1 MKLNESSFLLGE
13 ELDFEKVHMIS
24 NDKIRVSLSEHS
36 RVKIETS
43 NKRLIELLNKGE
55 DIYGLTTGV
64 GALKGIKIN
73 TSHEDIQEG
82 IILSHATGVGA
93 PIPKEYIKA
102 MMLIIANSLAK
113 GFSGVSVSV
122 VERLVDFLNYDII
135 PEVPSKGSVGSSGD
149 LTLSSHIALAIIGRG
164 HVYLNGKRMEAL
176 EALSE
181 KNLHPLSL
189 NYRDGLALIN
199 NTSYTTALASIVV
212 YESRKLSMI
221 ADLAG
226 ALSTEAIGASTVAYD
241 PAIHSLKPFKG
252 QRIVSDN
259 VRHLLRGSSLVNMSG
274 IQDIYSVRCIPQV
287 HGGIREALEYA
298 SHIVKIE
305 LNSVTDNP
313 VFIKNEE
320 TNLVEVMTGGNF
332 HGESVGIAMDALAI
346 AISEL
351 ANISDRRIAAL
362 LDDRFNNGL
371 PAFLRATE
379 KMRTGLMILQYTTAS
394 LVSENKVLAHPASV
408 DSVPTSANTE
418 DFVAMSSVSA
428 RKVVD
433 ILDNVKHVLAIELM
447 VAAQAVDLRDKS
459 KNGINLGTGTKVIYD
474 FVRQKVPMFK
484 IDTYYKPYVD
494 DLVDNLYGLITRDG
508 LEFIK

>member
-24 NDKIRVSLSEHS
+24 NDKISVSLSEHS

-43 NKRLIELLNKGE
+43 NRRLIELLNKGE

-93 PIPKEYIKA
+93 PLPKGYIKA

-122 VERLVDFLNYDII
+122 VERLVDFLYDII

-164 HVYLNGKRMEAL
+164 HIYLNGKRMEAL

-241 PAIHSLKPFKG
+241 PAIHSLKSFKG

-259 VRHLLRGSSLVNMSG
+259 VRHLLRGRSLVNTSG

-287 HGGIREALEYA
+287 HGGVREALEYA

-447 VAAQAVDLRDKS
+447 VAAQAIDLRDNS
-459 KNGINLGTGTKVIYD
+459 KNGTNLGAGTKVVYD
-474 FVRQKVPMFK
+474 FVRQKVPMLK
-484 IDTYYKPYVD
+484 IDTHYKPYVD
-494 DLVDNLYGLITRDG
+494 GLVDDLYDLVTRDD

>member
-1 MKLNESSFLLGE
+1 M
-13 ELDFEKVHMIS
+13 
-24 NDKIRVSLSEHS
+24 
-36 RVKIETS
+36 
-43 NKRLIELLNKGE
+43 
-55 DIYGLTTGV
+55 
-64 GALKGIKIN
+64 
-73 TSHEDIQEG
+73 
-82 IILSHATGVGA
+82 
-93 PIPKEYIKA
+93 
-102 MMLIIANSLAK
+102 
-113 GFSGVSVSV
+113 
-122 VERLVDFLNYDII
+122 
-135 PEVPSKGSVGSSGD
+135 
-149 LTLSSHIALAIIGRG
+149 
-164 HVYLNGKRMEAL
+164 
-176 EALSE
+176 
-181 KNLHPLSL
+181 
-189 NYRDGLALIN
+189 
-199 NTSYTTALASIVV
+199 

-241 PAIHSLKPFKG
+241 PAIHSLKSFKG

-259 VRHLLRGSSLVNMSG
+259 VRHLLRGRSLVNTSG
-274 IQDIYSVRCIPQV
+274 IQDIYSVRCVPQV

-298 SHIVKIE
+298 SHIAKIE

-320 TNLVEVMTGGNF
+320 TNLAEAMAGGNF

-371 PAFLRATE
+371 PVFLRTTG
-379 KMRTGLMILQYTTAS
+379 KMRTGLMILQHTIAS

-418 DFVAMSSVSA
+418 DFVDMSSVSA

-433 ILDNVKHVLAIELM
+433 ILDNIKHVLAIELM
-447 VAAQAVDLRDKS
+447 VAAQAIDLRDKS
-459 KNGINLGTGTKVIYD
+459 KNGTNLGTGTKVVYD
-474 FVRQKVPMFK
+474 FVHQKVPMLK

-494 DLVDNLYGLITRDG
+494 GLVDDLYDLITRDG

>member
-1 MKLNESSFLLGE
+1 
-13 ELDFEKVHMIS
+13 
-24 NDKIRVSLSEHS
+24 
-36 RVKIETS
+36 
-43 NKRLIELLNKGE
+43 
-55 DIYGLTTGV
+55 
-64 GALKGIKIN
+64 
-73 TSHEDIQEG
+73 
-82 IILSHATGVGA
+82 
-93 PIPKEYIKA
+93 
-102 MMLIIANSLAK
+102 MLIIANSLAK

-122 VERLVDFLNYDII
+122 VERLVDFLYDII

-149 LTLSSHIALAIIGRG
+149 LTLSSHIALAIIVGG
-164 HVYLNGKRMEAL
+164 HVYLNGKRTEAL

-181 KNLHPLSL
+181 KNLHPLRL
-189 NYRDGLALIN
+189 NYRNGLALIN
-199 NTSYTTALASIVV
+199 NTSYTTALASIAV

-241 PAIHSLKPFKG
+241 PAIHSLKSFKG

-259 VRHLLRGSSLVNMSG
+259 VRHLLRGRSLVNTSG
-274 IQDIYSVRCIPQV
+274 IQDIYSVRCVPQV

-298 SHIVKIE
+298 SHIAKIE

-320 TNLVEVMTGGNF
+320 TNLAEAMAGGNF

-379 KMRTGLMILQYTTAS
+379 KMRTGLMILQYTYS
-394 LVSENKVLAHPASV
+394 L
-408 DSVPTSANTE
+408 TSL
-418 DFVAMSSVSA
+418 
-428 RKVVD
+428 RK
-433 ILDNVKHVLAIELM
+433 
-447 VAAQAVDLRDKS
+447 
-459 KNGINLGTGTKVIYD
+459 
-474 FVRQKVPMFK
+474 
-484 IDTYYKPYVD
+484 
-494 DLVDNLYGLITRDG
+494 
-508 LEFIK
+508 

>member
-24 NDKIRVSLSEHS
+24 NDKISVSLSEHS

-93 PIPKEYIKA
+93 PLPKGYIKA

-212 YESRKLSMI
+212 YESVHDCRS
-221 ADLAG
+221 
-226 ALSTEAIGASTVAYD
+226 
-241 PAIHSLKPFKG
+241 
-252 QRIVSDN
+252 R
-259 VRHLLRGSSLVNMSG
+259 
-274 IQDIYSVRCIPQV
+274 RC
-287 HGGIREALEYA
+287 
-298 SHIVKIE
+298 
-305 LNSVTDNP
+305 
-313 VFIKNEE
+313 FIN
-320 TNLVEVMTGGNF
+320 
-332 HGESVGIAMDALAI
+332 
-346 AISEL
+346 
-351 ANISDRRIAAL
+351 
-362 LDDRFNNGL
+362 
-371 PAFLRATE
+371 
-379 KMRTGLMILQYTTAS
+379 
-394 LVSENKVLAHPASV
+394 
-408 DSVPTSANTE
+408 
-418 DFVAMSSVSA
+418 
-428 RKVVD
+428 
-433 ILDNVKHVLAIELM
+433 
-447 VAAQAVDLRDKS
+447 
-459 KNGINLGTGTKVIYD
+459 
-474 FVRQKVPMFK
+474 
-484 IDTYYKPYVD
+484 
-494 DLVDNLYGLITRDG
+494 
-508 LEFIK
+508 

>member
-1 MKLNESSFLLGE
+1 MELNGLSFLLGGELSFE
-13 ELDFEKVHMIS
+13 EVHMVSSNKIS
-24 NDKIRVSLSEHS
+24 VSLSEHS
-36 RVKIETS
+36 RAKIEIS
-43 NKRLIELLNKGE
+43 NKRLIELLNRGE
-55 DIYGLTTGV
+55 DIYGLTTGI

-73 TSHEDIQEG
+73 TSHEDVQEG

-93 PIPKEYIKA
+93 PMSRGYVRA

-122 VERLVDFLNYDII
+122 VERLVDFLNHDIV

-149 LTLSSHIALAIIGRG
+149 LTLSSHIALAIIGKG
-164 HVYLNGKRMEAL
+164 YVYMNGARVEAREAL
-176 EALSE
+176 KEKKLQPLRLS
-181 KNLHPLSL
+181 
-189 NYRDGLALIN
+189 YRDGLALIN
-199 NTSYTTALASIVV
+199 NTSYTTALASTVV
-212 YESRKLSMI
+212 YESRKLSKI

-226 ALSTEAIGASTVAYD
+226 ALSADAIGASAVAYD
-241 PAIHSLKPFKG
+241 PIIHSLKPFEG
-252 QRIVSDN
+252 QRVVADN
-259 VRHLLRGSSLVNMSG
+259 VRHLLRGSSLVNTTD
-274 IQDIYSVRCIPQV
+274 IQDIYSVRCMPQV

-298 SHIVKIE
+298 SRIAKIE

-320 TNLVEVMTGGNF
+320 TNLAKVMTGGNF
-332 HGESVGIAMDALAI
+332 HGESVGIAMDTLAI

-371 PAFLRATE
+371 PAFLRASE

-394 LVSENKVLAHPASV
+394 LVSENKILAHPASV

-428 RKVVD
+428 RKVAD

-447 VAAQAVDLRDKS
+447 IAAQAVDLRDKL
-459 KNGINLGTGTKVIYD
+459 KNGANLGTGTKVVYD
-474 FVRQKVPMFK
+474 FVRQKVPMLK

-494 DLVDNLYGLITRDG
+494 SLVGDLYDLIARDG

>member
-1 MKLNESSFLLGE
+1 MQATPNESSFLLGE

-24 NDKIRVSLSEHS
+24 NDKISVSLSEHS

-64 GALKGIKIN
+64 GALKSIKIN

-93 PIPKEYIKA
+93 PIPKGHIKA

-122 VERLVDFLNYDII
+122 VERLVDFLYDII

-149 LTLSSHIALAIIGRG
+149 LTLSSHIALAIIVGG
-164 HVYLNGKRMEAL
+164 HVYLNGKRTEAL

-181 KNLHPLSL
+181 KNLHPLRL
-189 NYRDGLALIN
+189 NYRNGLALIN
-199 NTSYTTALASIVV
+199 NTSYTTALASIAV

-241 PAIHSLKPFKG
+241 PAIHSLKSFKG

-259 VRHLLRGSSLVNMSG
+259 VRHLLRGRSLVNTSG
-274 IQDIYSVRCIPQV
+274 IQDIYSVRCVPQV

-298 SHIVKIE
+298 SHIAKIE

-320 TNLVEVMTGGNF
+320 TNLAEAMAGGNF

-379 KMRTGLMILQYTTAS
+379 KMRTGLMILQYTYS
-394 LVSENKVLAHPASV
+394 L
-408 DSVPTSANTE
+408 TSL
-418 DFVAMSSVSA
+418 
-428 RKVVD
+428 RK
-433 ILDNVKHVLAIELM
+433 
-447 VAAQAVDLRDKS
+447 
-459 KNGINLGTGTKVIYD
+459 
-474 FVRQKVPMFK
+474 
-484 IDTYYKPYVD
+484 
-494 DLVDNLYGLITRDG
+494 
-508 LEFIK
+508 

>member
-1 MKLNESSFLLGE
+1 
-13 ELDFEKVHMIS
+13 
-24 NDKIRVSLSEHS
+24 
-36 RVKIETS
+36 
-43 NKRLIELLNKGE
+43 
-55 DIYGLTTGV
+55 
-64 GALKGIKIN
+64 
-73 TSHEDIQEG
+73 
-82 IILSHATGVGA
+82 
-93 PIPKEYIKA
+93 
-102 MMLIIANSLAK
+102 MLIIANSLAK

-122 VERLVDFLNYDII
+122 VERLVDFLYDII

-149 LTLSSHIALAIIGRG
+149 LTLSSHIALAIIGRS
-164 HVYLNGKRMEAL
+164 HVYLNGKRTEAL

-181 KNLHPLSL
+181 KNLHPLRL
-189 NYRDGLALIN
+189 NYRNGLALIN

-241 PAIHSLKPFKG
+241 PAIHSLKSFKG

-259 VRHLLRGSSLVNMSG
+259 VRHLLRGRSLVNTSG
-274 IQDIYSVRCIPQV
+274 IQDIYSVRCVPQV

-298 SHIVKIE
+298 SHIAKIE

-320 TNLVEVMTGGNF
+320 TNLAEAMAGGNF

-379 KMRTGLMILQYTTAS
+379 KMRTGLMILQYTYS
-394 LVSENKVLAHPASV
+394 L
-408 DSVPTSANTE
+408 TSL
-418 DFVAMSSVSA
+418 
-428 RKVVD
+428 RK
-433 ILDNVKHVLAIELM
+433 
-447 VAAQAVDLRDKS
+447 
-459 KNGINLGTGTKVIYD
+459 
-474 FVRQKVPMFK
+474 
-484 IDTYYKPYVD
+484 
-494 DLVDNLYGLITRDG
+494 
-508 LEFIK
+508 